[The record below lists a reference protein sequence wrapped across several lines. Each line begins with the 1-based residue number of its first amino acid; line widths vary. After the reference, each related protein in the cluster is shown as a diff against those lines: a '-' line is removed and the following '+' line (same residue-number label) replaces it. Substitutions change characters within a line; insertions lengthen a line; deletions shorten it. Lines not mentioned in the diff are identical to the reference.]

1 MEFLLHVAYLDDAY
15 CWVPCFATI
24 TGSWSCASIG
34 VRMLR
39 ILSASAVAVLVLQA
53 TPLAAQGR
61 SAVSAADLRAAVT
74 DIRGENQ
81 ATVLR
86 FLQHDR
92 VIQTAKDMGVSTAD
106 LSARV
111 ALLDDA
117 TLNQIAERTHAA
129 DLGLAGGAEYLV
141 ISTTLIIIVLLLL
154 ILVT

>member
-1 MEFLLHVAYLDDAY
+1 
-15 CWVPCFATI
+15 
-24 TGSWSCASIG
+24 
-34 VRMLR
+34 MLR

-61 SAVSAADLRAAVT
+61 STVSTGDLRAAVI
-74 DIRGENQ
+74 DIRSENQ

-86 FLQHDR
+86 FLQQDR

-106 LSARV
+106 LSGKV

-117 TLNQIAERTHAA
+117 TLNQIADRTQAA